1 MCLLPQPPFPC
12 YNSIQQTG
20 GIGMKKFFLSL
31 ALLCSMPFAALG
43 ETLIT
48 ATDLHY
54 LAPSLTD
61 HGAFFNQLI

>member
-1 MCLLPQPPFPC
+1 
-12 YNSIQQTG
+12 
-20 GIGMKKFFLSL
+20 MKKFFLSL

-61 HGAFFNQLI
+61 HGAFFNQLRTATAKPWLTATN

>member
-1 MCLLPQPPFPC
+1 
-12 YNSIQQTG
+12 
-20 GIGMKKFFLSL
+20 MKKLFLSL
-31 ALLCSMPFAALG
+31 ALLCSMSFAALG

-61 HGAFFNQLI
+61 TARFSIN

>member
-1 MCLLPQPPFPC
+1 
-12 YNSIQQTG
+12 
-20 GIGMKKFFLSL
+20 MKKFFLSL

-54 LAPSLTD
+54 LAP
-61 HGAFFNQLI
+61 